1 MRLPFLDRFRRK
13 PESTDPPKRT
23 YAPRRRRILVVEEE
37 DPDAPPPSRGL
48 FSDGKS
54 RFLLVASLVAIGA
67 TAVVMLLERRAATVA
82 TDARPDRPAQVALGR
97 TLYRQGCAY
106 CHGSEREGH
115 EDWQPGI
122 PVSSGLAPPLDERS
136 PVVGRPDRHLFEIV
150 KFGGQPFLQG
160 GQRSQMPA
168 FEFNLT
174 DAQIWA
180 VIAYLKNRWP
190 DEVLARHEAANREQ
204 P

>member
-1 MRLPFLDRFRRK
+1 MRDDWPRGTPALD
-13 PESTDPPKRT
+13 
-23 YAPRRRRILVVEEE
+23 L
-37 DPDAPPPSRGL
+37 DAAQATR
-48 FSDGKS
+48 
-54 RFLLVASLVAIGA
+54 LVAPA
-67 TAVVMLLERRAATVA
+67 
-82 TDARPDRPAQVALGR
+82 ARPDRPAQVALGR
-97 TLYRQGCAY
+97 TIYRQGCAY

-115 EDWQPGI
+115 EEWRPDT

-136 PVVGRPDRHLFEIV
+136 PAVERPDRDMFEIV
-150 KFGGQPFLQG
+150 KFGGQPFLRV

-180 VIAYLKNRWP
+180 VIAYLKYRWP
-190 DEVLARHEAANREQ
+190 SEALARHEAANRSQ

>member
-13 PESTDPPKRT
+13 TDSADPQKPK
-23 YAPRRRRILVVEEE
+23 YAPRRRRILVIEEE

-48 FSDGKS
+48 FSDARSK
-54 RFLLVASLVAIGA
+54 FLLVASLVAIGA
-67 TAVVMLLERRAATVA
+67 TAVVMLVERRAASVA
-82 TDARPDRPAQVALGR
+82 TEARPDRPAQVALGR
-97 TLYRQGCAY
+97 TIYRQGCAY

-115 EDWQPGI
+115 EEWRPDT

-136 PVVGRPDRHLFEIV
+136 PAVERPDRDMFEIV
-150 KFGGQPFLQG
+150 KFGGQPFLRV

-180 VIAYLKNRWP
+180 VIAYLKYRWP
-190 DEVLARHEAANREQ
+190 SEALARHEAANRSQ